1 MTDSFSVVAVR
12 YGTLETTLADAYYR
26 WSAYGEPDGPARLD
40 YYFWIL
46 RSDDETILVDTGFHP
61 EAGARRGRTTLIEP
75 AEAMA
80 QLGIGA
86 ESVSRVLLTHLHY
99 DHTGNLD
106 VLPDAELLVPAIELD
121 FWLSPMGQ
129 RGQFAGLVEAA
140 ELERVRAA
148 EAEGRVRRLIG
159 GEEIAPDVHAVHLGG
174 HSPGQMA
181 LAIFG
186 ERAPVILAS
195 DAAHFYDELD
205 HERPFAVIA
214 DLAEMYEGYD
224 TLRELAGAEGHIV
237 PGHDPAVM
245 QRYPRT
251 EGDFAVRIRPP
262 STPAPGMR
270 PPGGETPWA

>member
-1 MTDSFSVVAVR
+1 MTESFSVVAVR

-46 RSDDETILVDTGFHP
+46 RSDAETILVDTGFHP

-86 ESVSRVLLTHLHY
+86 ETVSRVLLTHLHY

-106 VLPDAELLVPAIELD
+106 VLPRAELLVPAIELD
-121 FWLSPMGQ
+121 FWMSPMGR

-186 ERAPVILAS
+186 EGPPVILAS
-195 DAAHFYDELD
+195 DAVHFYDELD
-205 HERPFAVIA
+205 NERPFAVIA
-214 DLAEMYEGYD
+214 DLAEMYEAYD

-237 PGHDPAVM
+237 PGHDPALM
-245 QRYPRT
+245 ERYPRLD
-251 EGDFAVRIRPP
+251 GDFAVRIR
-262 STPAPGMR
+262 
-270 PPGGETPWA
+270 

>member
-1 MTDSFSVVAVR
+1 MADPWTVIAAR
-12 YGTLETTLADAYYR
+12 YGTLETTLSEAYYR

-40 YYFWIL
+40 YFFWVL
-46 RSDDETILVDTGFHP
+46 RGPSETILVDTGFHP
-61 EAGARRGRTTLIEP
+61 DAGARRGRTTLIAP

-80 QLGIGA
+80 SLGVDPA
-86 ESVSRVLLTHLHY
+86 NVSRIVVTHLHY

-121 FWLSPMGQ
+121 FWLSPMGR
-129 RGQFAGLVEAA
+129 RGQFAGLVETA

-148 EAEGRVRRLIG
+148 EAEGRVRRLVG

-186 ERAPVILAS
+186 DGPPVVLAS
-195 DAAHFYDELD
+195 DAVHFYDELEN
-205 HERPFAVIA
+205 ERPFAVVA
-214 DLAEMYEGYD
+214 DLAEMYEAYD
-224 TLRELAGAEGHIV
+224 VLRELAGDQGHIV

-245 QRYPRT
+245 ERYPRADS
-251 EGDFAVRIRPP
+251 ELAVRIRPP
-262 STPAPGMR
+262 STPAPGTQ